1 MSEKNLEKINEKGF
15 EKEPQ
20 AKAQAK
26 AETKP
31 LAGTDL
37 KGCLKKALRRKEF
50 QVYYQPIVDVAS
62 ERVAGMEALLRWHRP
77 GFGMVYPD
85 DFIPITEETELIVP
99 IGEWVLHTA
108 CLQAKIWR
116 NAGYGPLKL
125 AVNISPV
132 QLQHKSFIST
142 VERVLKETEFD
153 PNCLELEIT
162 ESVVFR
168 NLDYVA
174 DTLRRLKK
182 AGIIISMDDFGTGYS
197 SLENINR
204 LTVDS
209 LKIDQTF
216 IRDLDTNPCSKEIIS
231 ATMTMA
237 NNLNLE
243 VTAEGVEIHSQLH
256 FLKQHKCHYFQGYL
270 YSPPV
275 PAEKFQ
281 EILEAEKTAKNS
293 LKEQNGGRGV

>member
-20 AKAQAK
+20 AKA
-26 AETKP
+26 ETKP

-37 KGCLKKALRRKEF
+37 KDCLKKALYRKEF

-62 ERVAGMEALLRWHRP
+62 ERIAGMEALLRWHRP
-77 GFGMVYPD
+77 GFGMIYPD
-85 DFIPITEETELIVP
+85 DFIPMAEETELIVP

-108 CLQAKIWR
+108 CLQAQIWR

-132 QLQHKSFIST
+132 QLQHTSIIPT

-153 PNCLELEIT
+153 PNHLELEIT

-168 NLDYVA
+168 NYDYVA

-182 AGIIISMDDFGTGYS
+182 VGIVISMDDFGTGYS

-209 LKIDQTF
+209 LKIDKTF
-216 IRDLDTNPCSKEIIS
+216 IGNLDTNPCSKEIIS
-231 ATMTMA
+231 ATMIMA

-243 VTAEGVEIHSQLH
+243 VTAEGVEMHSQLH

-275 PAEKFQ
+275 PAEKFKN
-281 EILEAEKTAKNS
+281 ILDAEKQRST
-293 LKEQNGGRGV
+293 V

>member
-62 ERVAGMEALLRWHRP
+62 ERVAGMEALLRWYRP

-108 CLQAKIWR
+108 CLQAQIWR

-132 QLQHKSFIST
+132 QLQHTSIIPT

-153 PNCLELEIT
+153 PNHLELEIT

-168 NLDYVA
+168 NYDYVA

-182 AGIIISMDDFGTGYS
+182 VGIVISMDDFGTGYS

-209 LKIDQTF
+209 LKIDKTF
-216 IRDLDTNPCSKEIIS
+216 IGNLDTNPCSKEIIS
-231 ATMTMA
+231 ATMIMA

>member
-1 MSEKNLEKINEKGF
+1 MNEKDF
-15 EKEPQ
+15 EKMNQKHLKKEPES
-20 AKAQAK
+20 KTK
-26 AETKP
+26 TKP

-37 KGCLKKALRRKEF
+37 EDCLKKALYRKEF
-50 QVYYQPIVDVAS
+50 QIYYQPIIDVAS
-62 ERVAGMEALLRWHRP
+62 ERIAGMEALLRWNRP
-77 GFGMVYPD
+77 DAGMVYPD
-85 DFIPITEETELIVP
+85 DFIPTAEETELIVP

-108 CLQAKIWR
+108 CLQAQIWR

-132 QLQHKSFIST
+132 QLQHKNFIPT
-142 VERVLKETEFD
+142 VEKVLKETEFD

-168 NLDYVA
+168 NLDFVA

-182 AGIIISMDDFGTGYS
+182 VGIIISMDDFGTGYS

-216 IRDLDTNPCSKEIIS
+216 IRNLETNPSSKEIIS
-231 ATMTMA
+231 ATMIMA

-243 VTAEGVEIHSQLH
+243 VTAEGVEIHSQLN

-270 YSPPV
+270 YSPPI

-281 EILEAEKTAKNS
+281 EILKAEKQQKT
-293 LKEQNGGRGV
+293 V

>member
-37 KGCLKKALRRKEF
+37 KDCLKKALYRKEF

-62 ERVAGMEALLRWHRP
+62 ERIAGMEALLRWHRP
-77 GFGMVYPD
+77 GFGMIYPD
-85 DFIPITEETELIVP
+85 DFIPMAEETELIVP

-108 CLQAKIWR
+108 CLQAQIWR

-132 QLQHKSFIST
+132 QLQHTSIIPT

-153 PNCLELEIT
+153 PNHLELEIT

-168 NLDYVA
+168 NYDYVA

-182 AGIIISMDDFGTGYS
+182 VGIVISMDDFGTGYS

-209 LKIDQTF
+209 LKIDKTF
-216 IRDLDTNPCSKEIIS
+216 IGNLDTNPCSKEIIS
-231 ATMTMA
+231 ATMIMA

-243 VTAEGVEIHSQLH
+243 VTAEGVEMHSQLH

-275 PAEKFQ
+275 PAEKFKN
-281 EILEAEKTAKNS
+281 ILDAEKQRST
-293 LKEQNGGRGV
+293 V

>member
-37 KGCLKKALRRKEF
+37 KDCLKKALYRKEF

-62 ERVAGMEALLRWHRP
+62 ERIAGMEALLRWYRP

-85 DFIPITEETELIVP
+85 DFIPIAEETELIVP

-108 CLQAKIWR
+108 CLQAQIWR

-132 QLQHKSFIST
+132 QLQHTSIIPT

-153 PNCLELEIT
+153 PNHLELEIT

-168 NLDYVA
+168 NYDYVA

-182 AGIIISMDDFGTGYS
+182 VGIVISMDDFGTGYS

-209 LKIDQTF
+209 LKIDKTF
-216 IRDLDTNPCSKEIIS
+216 IGNLDTNPCSKEIIS
-231 ATMTMA
+231 ATMIMA

-243 VTAEGVEIHSQLH
+243 VTAEGVEMHSQLH

-275 PAEKFQ
+275 PAEKFKN
-281 EILEAEKTAKNS
+281 ILDAEKQRST
-293 LKEQNGGRGV
+293 V